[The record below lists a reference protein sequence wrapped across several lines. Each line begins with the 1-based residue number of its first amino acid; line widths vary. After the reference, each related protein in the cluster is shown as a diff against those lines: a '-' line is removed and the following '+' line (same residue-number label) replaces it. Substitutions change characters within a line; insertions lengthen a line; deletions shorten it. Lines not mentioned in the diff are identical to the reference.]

1 MDSVKVIDAKEND
14 FLYDMINM
22 YLREPEYK

>member
-1 MDSVKVIDAKEND
+1 MDTVKVVDGKEND

-22 YLREPEYK
+22 YLREPKYK